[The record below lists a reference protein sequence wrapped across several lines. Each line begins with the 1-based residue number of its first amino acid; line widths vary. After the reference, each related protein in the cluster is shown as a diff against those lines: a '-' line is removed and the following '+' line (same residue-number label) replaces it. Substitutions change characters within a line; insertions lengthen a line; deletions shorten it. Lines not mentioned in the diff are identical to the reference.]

1 MSWFCLLESEKFSAR
16 EGIFMYHGG
25 RWMAA
30 VWTGVVAGEAGS
42 ERPKPEGG
50 SRKAEGGKRKSEVGK
65 P

>member
-30 VWTGVVAGEAGS
+30 VWSGVVPGEEGS
-42 ERPKPEGG
+42 ERPKPEGRR
-50 SRKAEGGKRKSEVGK
+50 RKAMII
-65 P
+65 